1 MLTYFV
7 PVFQVLAI
15 VFWFCGVFADV
26 ANLYHFRKFYNAWRR
41 KKVEQYGQPTTF
53 GGRVNLEARLSIEN
67 LGSLFSRDL
76 SDEGL
81 YHRKWLL
88 IATAAFSAFCA
99 LDIVFLYLGFHWQ
112 P

>member
-1 MLTYFV
+1 MAYLV
-7 PVFQVLAI
+7 LLFQVAAI
-15 VFWFCGVFADV
+15 IFWFCGVFAWV
-26 ANLYHFRKFYNAWRR
+26 ASFYHFRKFYKAWRR
-41 KKVEQYGQPTTF
+41 KKVEQYGQPTSF
-53 GGRVNLEARLSIEN
+53 GGRATLEARLSIEN

-76 SDEGL
+76 LDEGL
-81 YHRKWLL
+81 NHRKWLL